1 MGDSQE
7 DPTAQNHAAA
17 VRTAADH
24 IAAVR
29 SAVDLA
35 VGDRTAAVRG
45 VDSQEVHMEEVHMVA
60 ALTEVDH
67 MEVDHMEVDLT
78 AMAAIAKSEFQHP
91 HLGIHHTTYFAH

>member
-60 ALTEVDH
+60 ALTEVD
-67 MEVDHMEVDLT
+67 LT

>member
-1 MGDSQE
+1 M
-7 DPTAQNHAAA
+7 
-17 VRTAADH
+17 
-24 IAAVR
+24 
-29 SAVDLA
+29 DLA

-67 MEVDHMEVDLT
+67 MEVDLT

>member
-1 MGDSQE
+1 M
-7 DPTAQNHAAA
+7 
-17 VRTAADH
+17 
-24 IAAVR
+24 
-29 SAVDLA
+29 DLA

-60 ALTEVDH
+60 ALTEVDLT
-67 MEVDHMEVDLT
+67 EVDLT

>member
-7 DPTAQNHAAA
+7 DPTAQ
-17 VRTAADH
+17 
-24 IAAVR
+24 
-29 SAVDLA
+29 DLA

-60 ALTEVDH
+60 ALT
-67 MEVDHMEVDLT
+67 